1 LYSKIQGLF
10 SRALA
15 PLKMAPALAP
25 LKEQLLWRSRSRSE
39 KMFGKT
45 APHVLASSMVDIKKA
60 ILYHVYVEELA
71 QNVS

>member
-1 LYSKIQGLF
+1 LF
-10 SRALA
+10 VRALV
-15 PLKMAPALAP
+15 PPKTALAVAP
-25 LKEQLLWRSRSRSE
+25 LKEQLLWRSRSRS
-39 KMFGKT
+39 KKIFSKT